1 MSQENVEIV
10 RRTLD
15 ALDRR
20 DFQSAMCGFHID
32 AVWHNTGEFPG
43 ERICV
48 GPQAIVDFWE
58 ALLEPFQNESREVE
72 RLVESEDVV
81 VLSLRSVARGRT
93 SGVPLDVRWG
103 AAFQLRDGK
112 IIRVDVRGSFDKA
125 LEAAGLAE

>member
-32 AVWHNTGEFPG
+32 AVWHNTGQFPG

-58 ALLEPFQNESREVE
+58 ALIEPFQNESREVE

-93 SGVPLDVRWG
+93 MGYRSTCVG
-103 AAFQLRDGK
+103 AQPSSCATARSSASTFGAKLP
-112 IIRVDVRGSFDKA
+112 
-125 LEAAGLAE
+125 